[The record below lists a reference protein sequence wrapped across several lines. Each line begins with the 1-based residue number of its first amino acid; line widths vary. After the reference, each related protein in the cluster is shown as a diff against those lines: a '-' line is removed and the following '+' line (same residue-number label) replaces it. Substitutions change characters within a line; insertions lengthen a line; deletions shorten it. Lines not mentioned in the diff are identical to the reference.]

1 VSHDGN
7 VENKPGDS
15 SSQPVDDP
23 HRSRIAAMRKALD
36 NDVVD
41 PMQLAEKGGAHHQR
55 RSTRDYQE
63 EKPPHHGD

>member
-1 VSHDGN
+1 M
-7 VENKPGDS
+7 ENMSGEP
-15 SSQPVDDP
+15 SSQQVDDP
-23 HRSRIAAMRKALD
+23 RRSRIEAMRKALE

-41 PMQLAEKGGAHHQR
+41 PMQLAEKGGAHRR